1 MKQIVF
7 LILSIFLF
15 LGCAPKK
22 VVTIPAPQKEVQVKK
37 DEIVQP
43 IIQSVQKHELTD
55 EEKIFK
61 VAIIFPSKIVGKY
74 ANSTINTIMGY
85 LLYKNEKFEIEAFD
99 SVNQDFENMKRNFDD
114 IAQKGYTK
122 VIALYPKGALEN
134 IYSID
139 ATRKMELFLPLIH
152 KKDSPYRDHN
162 FIYGG
167 ISYDDQLSKLLTLSN
182 GANAMFYEDSSLG
195 RKLKFAYDNLVP
207 HSNPVKPVSR
217 IDTKYK
223 RLVED
228 EKLNGKALMLNTP
241 IIKSSIIL
249 SQLRAHEIEP
259 NIILSTQLN
268 YNPLLVSLTQFED
281 RVNFITANSIEK
293 TDDVLTENLALLD
306 AEIGYNWVNYASL
319 VGINHFFSWNKD
331 GLIKNHI
338 ANNQVQYKVHLYN
351 STAYGFQK
359 INIE

>member
-1 MKQIVF
+1 MKQILLV
-7 LILSIFLF
+7 LLTIFFF

-22 VVTIPAPQKEVQVKK
+22 VVTVPKKEVKE
-37 DEIVQP
+37 EIKVEIEQPVVQP
-43 IIQSVQKHELTD
+43 VIKQETMVEDKV
-55 EEKIFK
+55 FK

-99 SVNQDFENMKRNFDD
+99 TINQDLESMQKNFNE
-114 IAQKGYTK
+114 IAQKGYTN
-122 VIALYPKGALEN
+122 VIALYPKSALKN
-134 IYSID
+134 LYSIS
-139 ATRKMELFLPLIH
+139 ATNKMQLYLPLIH
-152 KKDSPYRDHN
+152 KKDSPYRGHN

-167 ISYDDQLSKLLTLSN
+167 ISYDAQLAKLLTLSN
-182 GANAMFYEDSSLG
+182 GDNAMFYEESSLG

-207 HSNPVKPVSR
+207 KSFPTKSIRR

-228 EKLNGKALMLNTP
+228 EALNGKALMLNTP

-249 SQLRAHEIEP
+249 SQLRAHEITP

-331 GLIKNHI
+331 GLIKNYI

-359 INIE
+359 INLE